1 MPGHSYLNSLAAHG
15 GEAWLQVRLRHD
27 RCVNDPNLR
36 IEPQVP
42 VDPSVAL
49 EDWLPPLGHAHTGT
63 CIQPCRVYG
72 AARLA
77 ALVRLRPC
85 VDRAAVFFTRPRLAD
100 ALR

>member
-1 MPGHSYLNSLAAHG
+1 
-15 GEAWLQVRLRHD
+15 
-27 RCVNDPNLR
+27 
-36 IEPQVP
+36 
-42 VDPSVAL
+42 
-49 EDWLPPLGHAHTGT
+49 LPPLGHAHTGT